1 METITRKP
9 FQGVTNIIRFNW
21 HYYAIILLISVLL
34 LIRPEWYKT
43 LGISLLYTAMLI
55 SLVVSYYIYD
65 HSNLY
70 SLNWLPPLP
79 PGTIVNIHA
88 GFDETSALLA
98 AKYPDAQLVVF
109 DFYDPEKHTEVSV
122 KRARKAY
129 PPYPGT
135 ISIDTEE
142 VPLKENSADA
152 ICLIL
157 AAHEIRDTAER
168 IEFFTRLKKA
178 LKPNGMIIVTEHTRD
193 LYNFCAY
200 SIGSMHFFSHKTWK
214 RTFAKA
220 GLSISTQSTITPF
233 ISTYTLTKC

>member
-21 HYYAIILLISVLL
+21 HYYAVMLLWSLL
-34 LIRPEWYKT
+34 LIRPTMFKVIC
-43 LGISLLYTAMLI
+43 ISILYTIIVI

-65 HSNLY
+65 RSNLY
-70 SLNWLPPLP
+70 SLDWLPAIN

-98 AKYPDAQLVVF
+98 AKYPDAKLMVF
-109 DFYDPEKHTEVSV
+109 DFYDPDKHTEVSV

-142 VPLKENSADA
+142 VPLEENSADA

-157 AAHEIRDTAER
+157 AAHEIRDKEER
-168 IEFFTRLKKA
+168 IEFFTQLKKA
-178 LKPNGMIIVTEHTRD
+178 LKPNGVIIVTEHKRD

-200 SIGSMHFFSHKTWK
+200 SIGSIHFFSHKTWK

-220 GLSISTQSTITPF
+220 GLSISTQGAITPF